1 MLFGVLINLPATV
14 PSEIAKLLASGGPTP
29 TAAERHTT
37 VSGYCN
43 YQR

>member
-14 PSEIAKLLASGGPTP
+14 RPEIAKLLASGSPTP